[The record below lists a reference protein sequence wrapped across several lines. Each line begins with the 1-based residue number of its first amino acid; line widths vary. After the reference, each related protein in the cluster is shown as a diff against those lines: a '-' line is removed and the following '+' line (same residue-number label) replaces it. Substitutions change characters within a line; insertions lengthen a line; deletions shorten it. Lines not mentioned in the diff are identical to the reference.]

1 MNTPLVSVVM
11 PAYNAAKYIDRAI
24 DSVLSQNDIDLE
36 LIIIN
41 DGSKDNTL
49 EMLEP
54 YKQYDNITIL
64 DNEQN
69 LGVSATRNKG
79 IAIAKGKYIAF
90 LDTDDWWTADK
101 LKRQVELIEQ
111 KQCVLTYTGRE
122 LFDDAGKPT
131 GNVIPVHEEI
141 SYEELVKHNIINCSS
156 VLMETN
162 VAREFY
168 MEHDDSHEDYLLW
181 LKVLRKYKIAYGI
194 NEPLLKYRLSLNGK
208 CRNKFKSA
216 RMTYR
221 VHRYLGTNPIKS
233 FFYMTSQLVSAGL
246 KYLKA

>member
-11 PAYNAAKYIDRAI
+11 PAYNAAKYIDKAI
-24 DSVLSQNDIDLE
+24 ASVLNQSDIDLE
-36 LIIIN
+36 LIVIN
-41 DGSKDNTL
+41 DGSTDNTL
-49 EMLEP
+49 EVLNH
-54 YKQYDNITIL
+54 YSQYENITIL
-64 DNEQN
+64 DNETN

-101 LKRQVELIEQ
+101 LKRQVELLEE
-111 KQCVLTYTGRE
+111 KQCVLTYTARE
-122 LFDDAGKPT
+122 LFDDTGSPT
-131 GNVIPVHEEI
+131 GSVIPVREEI

-156 VLMETN
+156 VLMDTN

-194 NEPLLKYRLSLNGK
+194 NEPLLKYRLSINGK
-208 CRNKFKSA
+208 SRNKFKSA

-221 VHRYLGTNPIKS
+221 VHRYLGTNPVKS
-233 FFYMTSQLVSAGL
+233 FFYMTSQLMSAGL